1 MTQTEL
7 IQWGLNP
14 KYITPEFL
22 DSIGCTATLPSRFV
36 KRVKKTDGCWIWPQ
50 GKKYGIIGKGR
61 AGAGLIGAH
70 VASFILHFGIP
81 KTGHEVCHK
90 CDNPHCVNPDHLFGG
105 TRSDNMQ
112 DACQKG
118 RAKGINSERKRLG
131 EKSPFHFLNSKQVLE
146 IVKLCNERK
155 ISQEKIGGRFGV
167 TQSCVMLIKTGRSW
181 SHITNIQRVIN

>member
-90 CDNPHCVNPDHLFGG
+90 CDNPPCCNPEHLIKGTPADNIADCCEKFRHSFGEKQPAAKLTETQVAEMRVEYARGG
-105 TRSDNMQ
+105 TSQPKLAAKYGVCKSTIMYALMGNTWRHV
-112 DACQKG
+112 KG
-118 RAKGINSERKRLG
+118 PLLCPKPRK
-131 EKSPFHFLNSKQVLE
+131 KKQ
-146 IVKLCNERK
+146 
-155 ISQEKIGGRFGV
+155 
-167 TQSCVMLIKTGRSW
+167 
-181 SHITNIQRVIN
+181 